1 MATEPQLNSKAPV
14 NNTKRTSM
22 WNAYLPKNVG
32 GGREGKRA
40 SKLVSNVSKAESSA
54 PENLTGNLPYSIS
67 EAASL
72 A

>member
-14 NNTKRTSM
+14 NNTKRPSM
-22 WNAYLPKNVG
+22 WNADLPKNVG

-40 SKLVSNVSKAESSA
+40 SKLVSNMSKAESSA
-54 PENLTGNLPYSIS
+54 PANLAGNPPYNIS
-67 EAASL
+67 EGASL